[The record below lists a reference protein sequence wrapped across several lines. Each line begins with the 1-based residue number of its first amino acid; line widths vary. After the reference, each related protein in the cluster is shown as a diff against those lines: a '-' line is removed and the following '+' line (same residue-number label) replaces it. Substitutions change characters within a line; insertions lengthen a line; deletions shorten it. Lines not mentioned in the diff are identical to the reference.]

1 MDKEFEIER
10 IEDFLKNNPKGLTIN
25 ELSKKISL
33 NRSTTAKYLNSLV
46 SSGRAE
52 MRALGNAKLF
62 YHTKRLP
69 LANLLNLSSDL
80 IIILDKELF
89 IQDANNAFL
98 NYFQL
103 TQEVL
108 KNQKIEHSVLASYFT
123 HDHFDALQKATEGTT
138 LAFEDC
144 FEVSGD
150 DRNFTTKIVPLVFGN
165 GDQAVVIIMDDITK
179 MKKCQNELELV
190 KGQITK
196 CIKNNTKLQNKI
208 LEHKQVEKALKQSE
222 QRLENII
229 DFLPDPTVAID
240 REGKVIVWNKAIED
254 MSGIKRE
261 EILGIGDYAYSVP
274 IYGKRRPIL
283 VDFVL
288 GNEEDK
294 KKYYSH
300 VEKKDDKLISEL
312 FVPTLYDGKG
322 AYIWFI
328 ASPLYDT
335 KGNVIGAIESI
346 RDISDQNRFSLSRNA
361 S

>member
-69 LANLLNLSSDL
+69 LTNLLNLSSDL

-89 IQDANNAFL
+89 IQDVNNAFL

-123 HDHFDALQKATEGTT
+123 QDHFDALQKAIEGTT

-144 FEVSGD
+144 FDVSGD

-165 GDQAVVIIMDDITK
+165 SDQAVVIIMDDITK
-179 MKKCQNELELV
+179 MKKCQHELELV

-208 LEHKQVEKALKQSE
+208 LESKQVEKALKQSE
-222 QRLENII
+222 QRLANII

-274 IYGKRRPIL
+274 IYGERRPIL

-312 FVPTLYDGKG
+312 FVPTLYNGKG

-346 RDISDQNRFSLSRNA
+346 RNISDQNRFSLSRNA